1 MQKNVCRPALRAHIR
16 KQSSAGFIPL
26 VRKFSY
32 GCAFRSASAL
42 HQALSVRQPL
52 ATKGIALSGIPR
64 QAKRYGRYRYGE
76 TSFVARLE
84 IPIPDHHNLLVY
96 YDGSPESRS
105 ALLRVTHLA
114 HALRAT
120 VHVLSLVDIGLA
132 VGSSFGHLSDVAC
145 LQIEGTVKQT
155 LQEALDHLT
164 ESGTVARGYVA
175 VGSVVDSMA
184 RYAGLLNADLLVLGH
199 RNPRG
204 IARWWGQPSNHSE
217 LVKRCAG
224 RAVITVPLD

>member
-1 MQKNVCRPALRAHIR
+1 VQAGATRARIR
-16 KQSSAGFIPL
+16 QQSSAGFIPF
-26 VRKFSY
+26 VSKFSY
-32 GCAFRSASAL
+32 GCVFGSASAL

-52 ATKGIALSGIPR
+52 ATKGVALSGIPR
-64 QAKRYGRYRYGE
+64 QPKRYGRYGYGE

-84 IPIPDHHNLLVY
+84 VPMPDHHNLLVY

-155 LQEALDHLT
+155 LQEALDHLI

-175 VGSVVDSMA
+175 VGSVVESMA

-204 IARWWGQPSNHSE
+204 IARWWGPPSNHAE